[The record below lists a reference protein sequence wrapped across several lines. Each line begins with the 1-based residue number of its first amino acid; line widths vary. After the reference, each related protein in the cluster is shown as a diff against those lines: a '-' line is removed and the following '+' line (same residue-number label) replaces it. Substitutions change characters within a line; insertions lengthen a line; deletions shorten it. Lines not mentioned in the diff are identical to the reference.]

1 MAVLNRSSR
10 AKNRKLTLDPR
21 LDKEI
26 FKEKITS
33 TILDQ
38 VEGASREEVYREV
51 DQDYERLLTGAS
63 VTMHIPVLVEGEV
76 RAEERRKLRNH

>member
-1 MAVLNRSSR
+1 MAVMNRSSR
-10 AKNRKLTLDPR
+10 GSNRKLSLDTR

-38 VEGASREEVYREV
+38 VEGAIREEVYREV
-51 DQDYERLLTGAS
+51 DQDY
-63 VTMHIPVLVEGEV
+63 V
-76 RAEERRKLRNH
+76 